1 MADKERTITDR
12 VRQAVNSPT
21 GQRITQGLDAFS
33 GASGT
38 RELIDAAQ
46 RAYKKR
52 TKNRGKNERSSSRR

>member
-1 MADKERTITDR
+1 MAEKERTITDR
-12 VRQAVNSPT
+12 VRQTVNSPT

-46 RAYKKR
+46 RAYRNR
-52 TKNRGKNERSSSRR
+52 TKGRRKNERSGSRR